1 MLADISHGH
10 VDAADW
16 LFLIAAIVFVIA
28 ALVRAFGDANV
39 RTRLQPITLIAVG
52 LALMSF
58 AWVLL

>member
-28 ALVRAFGDANV
+28 AIINWLGGVLA
-39 RTRLQPITLIAVG
+39 TRVNPATLTCVG
-52 LALMSF
+52 LALVAF
-58 AWVLL
+58 AWLLL